1 MTKMRKIK
9 TNHITILDQDIVRN
23 SKLSWKARGIFAY
36 LWSQADQWDFNELEV
51 ARHATDGKDA
61 LHSGLKELE
70 RFGYLERKRARNAE
84 GQVGASEWFLHEC
97 PKPKSPKADY
107 PTQENPAQGNPM
119 QGKPTQ
125 GNPQQSN
132 INSKKHQIED
142 NIKESNSQ
150 AEPDSTAQLREKI
163 IGYLNEK
170 LGTKYK
176 PNASKNKTVIN
187 ARLKEGYS
195 LDDFKTVVDNKIAD
209 WSNSPKMS
217 KFLRPETLF
226 GPKFDGYLSEKRI
239 NQKPN
244 THQGKD
250 WFAGFNRE

>member
-1 MTKMRKIK
+1 MVRVYKDTS
-9 TNHITILDQDIVRN
+9 NHVTILDQQLIRDSR
-23 SKLSWKARGIFAY
+23 LSWKARGIFSY
-36 LWSQADQWDFNELEV
+36 LWSQSDEWEFNEIEV
-51 ARHATDGKDA
+51 ARHAPDGRDS
-61 LHSGLKELE
+61 LRTGLKELE
-70 RFGYLERKRARNAE
+70 DAGYLDRKRLRD
-84 GQVGASEWFLHEC
+84 GKGRVGSSKWVLHE
-97 PKPKSPKADY
+97 KPMLKNRTLEKSMQDNG
-107 PTQENPAQGNPM
+107 TQRY
-119 QGKPTQ
+119 
-125 GNPQQSN
+125 
-132 INSKKHQIED
+132 HQEKITSRED
-142 NIKESNSQ
+142 NIKRSNSQ
-150 AEPDSTAQLREKI
+150 AEPDSAAQLRKEI

-209 WSNSPKMS
+209 WGNSPKMS

-226 GPKFDGYLSEKRI
+226 WPKFDGYLSEKRI